1 METQSTRSHLDL
13 NVDLNVNLSRHRR
26 CTIII
31 KSHAIQEVYKAG
43 VSDQATSQDLGLIII
58 TLSNIA
64 KDMRPQVNPKRMKFY
79 IEVVMIL
86 GNYIGPPSN
95 QIELCYVA
103 GELEAFLLQ

>member
-1 METQSTRSHLDL
+1 MYTLWVHQDITDDDSGILWH
-13 NVDLNVNLSRHRR
+13 NLAYSG
-26 CTIII
+26 I
-31 KSHAIQEVYKAG
+31 KKEILHSYV
-43 VSDQATSQDLGLIII
+43 L
-58 TLSNIA
+58 
-64 KDMRPQVNPKRMKFY
+64 MKFY